1 MLIQLLLVIPISFTC
16 IWLNSFWHKALLR
29 RKFKRVSKTF
39 VQLQNDWKDWLDETE
54 EGEEVWGLPPTAYE
68 REALR
73 KQQRHNN

>member
-16 IWLNSFWHKALLR
+16 IWLNSYLHRIMLR

-39 VQLQNDWKDWLDETE
+39 VELQNDWKDWLDES
-54 EGEEVWGLPPTAYE
+54 GEETWGLPPTAYE
-68 REALR
+68 REELR